1 MIQIKP
7 LLLSGNHASGRG
19 GHRPEALVIHV
30 MEGTMESTLS
40 WFRSPA
46 SKVSAHY
53 GVSRAGEVVQ
63 YVRDEDTAWHA
74 GRVLRPTAEMVLE
87 RPGVNPNLWT
97 IGIEHEGGADQ
108 EPTSAQL
115 AASAEL
121 MAMLADRWQIPLD
134 LRHVIPHRAIYAAKT
149 CPGRIDVGALVE
161 MARRHGGA
169 ASPAAPEV
177 AEAVIPPYTPK
188 VVPGLAGVPRPPLV
202 STPPNLTPVAVPVAP
217 APRDWSEPAPRPS
230 LWARI
235 THPIRSL
242 DPMRAIISRVAAAIV
257 AVLLTFF
264 AGTLGVEV
272 SPAVHD
278 SLVEGVTMLGLGLW
292 GVLYALLHRLIDRKI
307 NPADVAKHPASAV
320 QAPG

>member
-1 MIQIKP
+1 MAEISPMIHITP

-108 EPTSAQL
+108 EPTSVQL

-121 MAMLADRWQIPLD
+121 MAMLSDRWEIPLD

-149 CPGRIDVGALVE
+149 CPGRIDVGKLVQLSTRQGS
-161 MARRHGGA
+161 AGGG
-169 ASPAAPEV
+169 S
-177 AEAVIPPYTPK
+177 
-188 VVPGLAGVPRPPLV
+188 GAGAGG
-202 STPPNLTPVAVPVAP
+202 TAAP
-217 APRDWSEPAPRPS
+217 APGTRRWSNYFGEYLILTRYVSDRNWYFVRESELRTMGERASAAWSEMP
-230 LWARI
+230 
-235 THPIRSL
+235 
-242 DPMRAIISRVAAAIV
+242 
-257 AVLLTFF
+257 
-264 AGTLGVEV
+264 
-272 SPAVHD
+272 
-278 SLVEGVTMLGLGLW
+278 VTG
-292 GVLYALLHRLIDRKI
+292 
-307 NPADVAKHPASAV
+307 
-320 QAPG
+320 

>member
-1 MIQIKP
+1 MAEISPMIHITP

-108 EPTSAQL
+108 EPTAAQL

-121 MAMLADRWQIPLD
+121 MKTLSDRWDIPLD

-149 CPGRIDVGALVE
+149 CPGRIEVSTLIQLATRGGAREGVGA
-161 MARRHGGA
+161 
-169 ASPAAPEV
+169 
-177 AEAVIPPYTPK
+177 
-188 VVPGLAGVPRPPLV
+188 
-202 STPPNLTPVAVPVAP
+202 AVPVPGTRRWSNYFGEYLILTRYVSDREWYFVRESELRTMGERAS
-217 APRDWSEPAPRPS
+217 AAWSEMP
-230 LWARI
+230 
-235 THPIRSL
+235 
-242 DPMRAIISRVAAAIV
+242 
-257 AVLLTFF
+257 
-264 AGTLGVEV
+264 
-272 SPAVHD
+272 
-278 SLVEGVTMLGLGLW
+278 VTG
-292 GVLYALLHRLIDRKI
+292 
-307 NPADVAKHPASAV
+307 
-320 QAPG
+320 